1 MIKLF
6 ANDQIAM
13 CNRYNI
19 KGTTKDVA
27 DFFRATVPT
36 MFDVTSDDILP
47 GYLAPGLL
55 LNQDGER
62 ELVPMQ
68 FGLAKLGASD
78 PFDRKFPNNNAR
90 IEKYNSWPWK
100 LPFKEHRCVL
110 PLSEFREPCYWGDTA
125 GKEVYF
131 TPVDGKYLGVAGL
144 YNVWKSQGPEKFYS
158 MTLLMRPAS
167 KYVMEN
173 GHQRQPFFIE
183 EGGVDSWMK
192 PGVRDPKE
200 SLAILREFAYERPFH
215 HKLAREMAPSWKTR
229 QKARLADRGEQLAAI
244 DETGPLGF

>member
-1 MIKLF
+1 
-6 ANDQIAM
+6 M

-27 DFFRATVPT
+27 EFFRATVPT
-36 MFDVTSDDILP
+36 VFDMPSDDILP

-125 GKEVYF
+125 GTEVYF
-131 TPVDGKYLGVAGL
+131 TPEDGKYLGVAGL

-158 MTLLMRPAS
+158 MTFLMRPAS

-183 EGGVDSWMK
+183 ERGFDSWMK
-192 PGVRDPKE
+192 PGVRDPQE
-200 SLAILREFAYERPFH
+200 SLAVLREFAYEQPFH

-229 QKARLADRGEQLAAI
+229 QKARLADRDEQLAAI
-244 DETGPLGF
+244 DETGPLGC